1 MSRSTCP
8 AESSGSTDNVAVPT
22 GTDILTHG
30 ECEMEPGAQLK
41 IGAQLFAQV
50 DNWEILRDAA
60 RRLDGLP
67 YEYLFLSDHLV
78 GISGPETT
86 SVFEGY
92 TTLGALAA
100 VTEHPKLGL
109 LVGANTFRNP
119 AYAAKMVATIDNI
132 SGGRAVFGL
141 GAGWHER
148 EHEAYGFDFGASP
161 GARLRWMHEALTLVK
176 PLLAGETVTHSGP
189 AYTANSLELTP
200 KPTQPRIPVMIGGVG
215 ERRTLRAVAEF
226 ADIWNAQVGLE
237 AAAHKIDVLKGHCAD
252 VNRDIADIEL
262 AIDCRVFIRDTADA
276 ARADLEAAHH
286 ADGIVPPAPG
296 NEYHWVGTPEQVAG
310 RVVDFYRLG
319 FTTVV
324 SGFTQ
329 PYDEESMH
337 RFAAEVIPTALELLN
352 Q

>member
-1 MSRSTCP
+1 
-8 AESSGSTDNVAVPT
+8 
-22 GTDILTHG
+22 
-30 ECEMEPGAQLK
+30 MERNARIK
-41 IGAQLFAQV
+41 IGAQLSAQV
-50 DNWEILRDAA
+50 EEWPTLRDAA

-78 GISGPETT
+78 GISGRETT

-92 TTLGALAA
+92 TALAALAA

-119 AYAAKMVATIDNI
+119 AYAAKMAATIDNI
-132 SGGRAVFGL
+132 SGGRAIFGL

-161 GARLRWMHEALTLVK
+161 GARLRWMQEALSFVK

-189 AYTANSLELTP
+189 AYAVNSLELTP
-200 KPTQPRIPVMIGGVG
+200 RPTQPRIPVMIGGVG

-226 ADIWNAQVGLE
+226 ADIWNAQVSLAG
-237 AAAHKIDVLKGHCAD
+237 APHKIDVLKGHCAA
-252 VNRDIADIEL
+252 VGRDIADIEL
-262 AIDCRVFIRDTADA
+262 SIDCRVFIRDTADA
-276 ARADLEAAHH
+276 ARADLEAAHR
-286 ADGIVPPAPG
+286 AEGVQPPAPDS
-296 NEYHWVGTPEQVAG
+296 EYHWVGTPDQVAG

-324 SGFTQ
+324 SGFSQ
-329 PYDEESMH
+329 PYDEESMR
-337 RFAAEVIPTALELLN
+337 RFASEVIPTALELLN

>member
-1 MSRSTCP
+1 MAGNAR
-8 AESSGSTDNVAVPT
+8 
-22 GTDILTHG
+22 IR
-30 ECEMEPGAQLK
+30 

-50 DNWEILRDAA
+50 DKWETLRDGA
-60 RRLDGLP
+60 RRLDALP

-78 GISGPETT
+78 GISGQETT

-92 TTLGALAA
+92 TTLAALAA

-119 AYAAKMVATIDNI
+119 AYAAKMTATIDNI

-161 GARLRWMHEALTLVK
+161 GDRLRRMHEALSFVH
-176 PLLAGETVTHSGP
+176 PLLAGETVTHSGKF
-189 AYTANSLELTP
+189 YTANSLELTP

-226 ADIWNAQVGLE
+226 ADIWNAQVSL
-237 AAAHKIDVLKGHCAD
+237 ADAPHKIEVLKGHCAA
-252 VNRDIADIEL
+252 VGRDIGDIEL
-262 AIDCRVFIRDTADA
+262 SIDCRVFLRDTADA
-276 ARADLEAAHH
+276 ARADLEAAHR
-286 ADGIVPPAPG
+286 AEGVRPPAPDS
-296 NEYHWVGTPEQVAG
+296 EYHWVGTPEQVAR
-310 RVVDFYRLG
+310 RVVDFHRLG

-329 PYDEESMH
+329 PYDVESME
-337 RFAAEVIPTALELLN
+337 RFASEVIPTALEMLS